1 MYFQNNGLWY
11 RETGSNATIDIL
23 TGNPHLGPY
32 DGGFKYINQF
42 KSLIPNFS
50 AVTITSETLTINSSN
65 LYINN
70 ESTFNKSVE
79 NSILIVLFLQVL
91 MVVI

>member
-11 RETGSNATIDIL
+11 RETGGNAIDIL
-23 TGNPHLGPY
+23 TGNNPHLGPY

-50 AVTITSETLTINSSN
+50 AVTITSETLTINSRI
-65 LYINN
+65 YI
-70 ESTFNKSVE
+70 
-79 NSILIVLFLQVL
+79 
-91 MVVI
+91 